1 MSVKLEDLQIYQIS
15 MKLGDKIWDIVVKW
29 DYLAKDTVG
38 KQFIR
43 AIDSVAANISEGYG
57 RFHYKESKH
66 FYYYSRGS
74 LSESKTWLQ
83 KSFNRKLIN
92 QTDYDELYSEM
103 KVLSIKLN
111 NYINSIGKT
120 NERMS

>member
-92 QTDYDELYSEM
+92 QTDFDELYSEM